1 MEPVTQKFRRALNGF
16 NRWDVMRYIEQS
28 STAHNKQVAE
38 LEQQLGQARQ
48 ELDGAGQERN
58 GLLQELDS
66 LRSRQGS
73 LAAEEARVRSSLEES
88 TRDLTKLRGELTQT
102 ETKLGV
108 ARAEL
113 ARLQEKVEQLS
124 PMAERYEQ
132 LKDRVATVELDAHRK
147 AQATIDEAQ
156 GQAEEIRERARQWLG
171 RTLEGYDGL
180 RQAMDGLFARARS
193 VSDWEEQLRQ
203 ADERAH
209 SLREE
214 LLDHE

>member
-1 MEPVTQKFRRALNGF
+1 MEPVTQRFRGALAGF
-16 NRWDVMRYIEQS
+16 NRRDVTRYIEQS
-28 STAHNKQVAE
+28 AAAHSRQVAG
-38 LEQQLGQARQ
+38 LEERLDQAERERDNALR
-48 ELDGAGQERN
+48 ELDG
-58 GLLQELDS
+58 
-66 LRSRQGS
+66 LRSERGD
-73 LAAEEARVRSSLEES
+73 LAAEEARVRASLEES
-88 TRDLTKLRGELTQT
+88 TRTLAKLRGELTQT

>member
-1 MEPVTQKFRRALNGF
+1 MKKKISLLLCAGLVAAAL
-16 NRWDVMRYIEQS
+16 
-28 STAHNKQVAE
+28 
-38 LEQQLGQARQ
+38 
-48 ELDGAGQERN
+48 AGC
-58 GLLQELDS
+58 G
-66 LRSRQGS
+66 GS
-73 LAAEEARVRSSLEES
+73 GNSETSAPSES
-88 TRDLTKLRGELTQT
+88 
-102 ETKLGV
+102 
-108 ARAEL
+108 
-113 ARLQEKVEQLS
+113 
-124 PMAERYEQ
+124 
-132 LKDRVATVELDAHRK
+132 
-147 AQATIDEAQ
+147 AQ

>member
-1 MEPVTQKFRRALNGF
+1 MEPVTQRFRGALAGF
-16 NRWDVMRYIEQS
+16 NRRDVTRYIEQS
-28 STAHNKQVAE
+28 AAAHSRQVAG
-38 LEQQLGQARQ
+38 LEERLDQAERERDNALR
-48 ELDGAGQERN
+48 ELDG
-58 GLLQELDS
+58 
-66 LRSRQGS
+66 LRSERGD

>member
-1 MEPVTQKFRRALNGF
+1 MEPVTQRFRGALAGF
-16 NRWDVMRYIEQS
+16 NRRDVTRYIEQS
-28 STAHNKQVAE
+28 AAAHSRQVAG
-38 LEQQLGQARQ
+38 LEERLDQAERERDDALR
-48 ELDGAGQERN
+48 ELDG
-58 GLLQELDS
+58 
-66 LRSRQGS
+66 LRSERGD

-88 TRDLTKLRGELTQT
+88 TRTLAKLRGELTQT

-171 RTLEGYDGL
+171 QTLEGYDGL

-193 VSDWEEQLRQ
+193 VSDWEEQIRQ